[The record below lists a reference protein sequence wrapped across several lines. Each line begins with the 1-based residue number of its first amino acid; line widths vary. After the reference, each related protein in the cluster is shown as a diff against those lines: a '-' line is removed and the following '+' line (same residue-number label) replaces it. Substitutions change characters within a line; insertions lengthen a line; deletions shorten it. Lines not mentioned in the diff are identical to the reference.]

1 MKSKTSTKKAELKAI
16 KFIIKED
23 IKAVLVQMAING
35 DLDGDINNL
44 NTEKFNKALK
54 ILDDKIK

>member
-1 MKSKTSTKKAELKAI
+1 MKNKTIAKKAELKAI
-16 KFIIKED
+16 KFSIKED
-23 IKAVLVQMAING
+23 IKTVLVQMAING
-35 DLDGDINNL
+35 ELDGDINSL